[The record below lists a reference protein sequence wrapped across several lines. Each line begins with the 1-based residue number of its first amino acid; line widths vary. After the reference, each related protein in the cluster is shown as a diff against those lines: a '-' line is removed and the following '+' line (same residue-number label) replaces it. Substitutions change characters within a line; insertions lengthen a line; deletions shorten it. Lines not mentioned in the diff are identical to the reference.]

1 MKATELLKGRYSCR
15 AYLQDVPTRKK
26 VLDAVEAASF
36 AASSKNTQPWKL
48 HIGLGEAC
56 DRVRA
61 SLTEAFDRGDKAA
74 ADYKYSP
81 DKLPEELMER
91 ARTCGF
97 ALFQHKGIGREDKEA
112 RKAHDRENF
121 ILFGA
126 PAVAILTLPV
136 GSEKGNFLDAGQ
148 FLGYFMLALRE
159 VGYESV
165 PMFSVANYP
174 QALRGPMGIPDDRL
188 VVCAITFGVPDATA
202 HVNSFRTTREP
213 AESLVSWA

>member
-1 MKATELLKGRYSCR
+1 MNASELMKGRYSCR
-15 AYLQDVPTRKK
+15 AYKDEHPTRNK

-48 HIGLGEAC
+48 HIAIGEAC
-56 DRVRA
+56 DKVRA
-61 SLTEAFDRGDKAA
+61 SLTEAFDNGVKPS

-81 DKLPEELMER
+81 DQIPQELMDR

-112 RKAHDRENF
+112 RRAHDRENF
-121 ILFGA
+121 RLFGA
-126 PAVAILTLPV
+126 PAVAVLTLPV

-174 QALRGPMGIPDDRL
+174 SALRGPLGIADDRL
-188 VVCAITFGVPDATA
+188 VVCAVSFGVPDSDA
-202 HVNSFRTTREP
+202 HVNEFRTTREP